1 MNKELVVKKEIEINA
16 DASKVWNALINPEL
30 IKQYL
35 FGTEAVSE
43 WKIESPIMFR
53 GEWEGNIYED
63 KGLISKL
70 IKNKVFQY
78 AFWSPLSGL
87 QDKPENYANIT
98 YELMEKG
105 EDTLLSVTQDNIK
118 TEVMFNRTCEN
129 WEVILK
135 GLKEAVEDNSIT
147 K

>member
-16 DASKVWNALINPEL
+16 DVSKVWNALVNPES

-35 FGTEAVSE
+35 FGTDALSE
-43 WKIESPIMFR
+43 WKIGSTIIFR

-70 IKNKVFQY
+70 ITNKVLQY

-87 QDKPENYANIT
+87 EDKPENYANIT
-98 YELMEKG
+98 YELMDKG
-105 EDTLLSVTQDNIK
+105 EYTLLSVTQDNIK
-118 TEVMFNRTCEN
+118 TEEIFNRTCEN

-135 GLKEAVEDNSIT
+135 GLKEVVEDNT
-147 K
+147 YN

>member
-1 MNKELVVKKEIEINA
+1 MNKELVVKNEIEINS
-16 DASKVWNALINPEL
+16 DVSKVWNALINPEF

-43 WKIESPIMFR
+43 WKIGSPIIFK

-63 KGLISKL
+63 KGLISEI

-87 QDKPENYANIT
+87 EDKPENYANIT

-118 TEVMFNRTCEN
+118 TKEIFNRTYEN
-129 WEVILK
+129 WGIILK
-135 GLKEAVEDNSIT
+135 RLKQTVERSTI
-147 K
+147 

>member
-16 DASKVWNALINPEL
+16 DVSKAWNALINPEL

-35 FGTEAVSE
+35 FGTEAISE
-43 WKIESPIMFR
+43 WKIGSPIIFR

-70 IKNKVFQY
+70 ITNKVFKY
-78 AFWSPLSGL
+78 AFWSPFSGL
-87 QDKPENYANIT
+87 EDKPENYANIT

-118 TEVMFNRTCEN
+118 TEEIFNRTCEN
-129 WEVILK
+129 WDIILK
-135 GLKEAVEDNSIT
+135 GLKQTVEDNIYN
-147 K
+147 